1 MNEMNEILKRLI
13 YDIFMF
19 SLPNAGTI
27 IDCFASE
34 KELAQCFLAILNR
47 SDEYKKW
54 ANLSNSENGRTLI
67 DHSLEYSNSSEDMKR
82 KRQYSSDHTQVF
94 VLLLSESKNYDFLFP
109 SELVLIID

>member
-13 YDIFMF
+13 YDMFMF

-27 IDCFASE
+27 IDCFAE

-82 KRQYSSDHTQVF
+82 KRQYSADHTQVF